1 MVFEMALL
9 AYIMGIHYHIATN
22 SKCWCSTCM
31 MDIEKE
37 AEDGSIFIKQR

>member
-22 SKCWCSTCM
+22 SHCWFSNCM
-31 MDIEKE
+31 LDIEKE
-37 AEDGSIFIKQR
+37 AEDGSLLFTQR